1 MTNEEMKKLI
11 LTIEK
16 LTEEV
21 RQLNEF
27 LKQEN
32 EKQRRKKKNIS
43 NDIKQLL
50 FTMGIMP
57 NLKGFDYLC
66 MAIEIRMKDPKAL
79 LTKEIYP
86 QIAKKFGVVPSNID
100 RGIRTAIKNA
110 IQRMDEETKLK
121 IWKNSSIK
129 ELTNNEFISLVAEF
143 LQN

>member
-1 MTNEEMKKLI
+1 MKSKEE
-11 LTIEK
+11 
-16 LTEEV
+16 
-21 RQLNEF
+21 
-27 LKQEN
+27 
-32 EKQRRKKKNIS
+32 RKKNSS

-50 FTMGIMP
+50 FTMGIIP